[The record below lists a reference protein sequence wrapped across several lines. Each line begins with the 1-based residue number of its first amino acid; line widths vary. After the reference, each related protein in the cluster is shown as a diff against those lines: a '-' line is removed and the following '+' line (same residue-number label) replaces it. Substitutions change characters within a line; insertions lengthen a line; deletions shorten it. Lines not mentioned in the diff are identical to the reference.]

1 MRSVVFNRRM
11 LADERGLFLSLPTS
25 LLYQFK
31 DDITS
36 IINLNIFGET
46 AFTVDD
52 PSFRIAIDG
61 ERHYF
66 IIDDTMSQF
75 VKEITLFA
83 MLTENENNYIC
94 GITLEFN
101 QITDCIDIYDAF
113 YYRKADISKIDFSK
127 YQFTYLYLTNVMSDK
142 EPKGFDVDTKQGDIG
157 FIIDDYTNVVMGV
170 LSEDDV
176 CFSRYNQF
184 YLHSD
189 DKRLLDVKQKYGL
202 ENVLKIVGNFYFR
215 NNSFEEIT
223 QENISNELGSV
234 MAMQNEIGQLRLL
247 QGSVN
252 DVALKVRLFENCED
266 VVSLQNEKRNKDIF
280 IKNKWDEIEQ
290 FQNNVA
296 EFKKDKTTNILKN
309 YLNNHEYK
317 YNTSVCLLI
326 KDENDFLEEWL
337 DNYWD
342 IGVEHFY
349 IYDNKSKVPVVET
362 ISKIKNGF
370 YVDKCDV
377 ILFTEYKHMQYDCYE
392 NCLINYGQE
401 SRWIGFL
408 DTDEFVEFTNE
419 TTDIKEFLKEFESDL
434 AVWIPWDTYGANGHV
449 ERPIGGMRENYTKSV
464 INPYGLWGKIFVQT
478 ALIQRMYVHGAD
490 SVGYYYPIIT
500 QEHGLLYE
508 EYGKLFNRMNNSDNI
523 YPRVKINHYMTRSYQ
538 DWVEK
543 MSRGTSDPVFKRKF
557 DTFFGY
563 NPDMVYLKNDMSVV
577 EKLQLE
583 QGYY

>member
-252 DVALKVRLFENCED
+252 DVALKVRLFEYCED
-266 VVSLQNEKRNKDIF
+266 VVSLQNENRNKDIF

>member
-1 MRSVVFNRRM
+1 MRSVVLNRRM

-31 DDITS
+31 DDVTS

-46 AFTVDD
+46 VFTVDD

-66 IIDDTMSQF
+66 ITDDTMSQY
-75 VKEITLFA
+75 VKKITLFA
-83 MLTENENNYIC
+83 TLTENEKNYIC

-101 QITDCIDIYDAF
+101 QVTDCIDIYDAF
-113 YYRKADISKIDFSK
+113 YYKNADISKINFSK
-127 YQFTYLYLTNVMSDK
+127 YQFIHLYLTNVMSDK
-142 EPKGFDVDTKQGDIG
+142 EPKGFDIDTSQGYIG
-157 FIIDDYTNVVMGV
+157 FIIDEYTNVVMGV

-189 DKRLLDVKQKYGL
+189 DKRLLDIKEKYGL
-202 ENVLKIVGNFYFR
+202 ENVLKMVGNFYFR

-223 QENISNELGSV
+223 KENISDELGSV

-252 DVALKVRLFENCED
+252 DVALKTRLFENYEN
-266 VVSLQNEKRNKDIF
+266 VTSVQNEKKNKDAF
-280 IKNKWDEIEQ
+280 ILNKWNEIEQ
-290 FQNNVA
+290 FQNNVT
-296 EFKKDKTTNILKN
+296 EFKRNKTTNILKS
-309 YLNNHEYK
+309 YLNNHKYK

-337 DNYWD
+337 DNYWN

-349 IYDNKSKVPVVET
+349 IYDNKSKVPVAET
-362 ISKIKNGF
+362 IAKIKNGF

-408 DTDEFVEFTNE
+408 DTDEFIEFTDS
-419 TTDIKEFLKEFESDL
+419 TTDIKEFLKEFDNDL
-434 AVWIPWDTYGANGHV
+434 AVWMPWDTYGANGHV
-449 ERPIGGMRENYTKSV
+449 KRPVGGMRENYTKPV

-490 SVGYYYPIIT
+490 SIGHCYPIVT
-500 QEHGLLYE
+500 QEHKLLYKD
-508 EYGKLFNRMNNSDNI
+508 YGKLFNRMNNGVNI

-563 NPDMVYLKNDMSVV
+563 NPDMVYLKDDMSVI
-577 EKLQLE
+577 EKMQLE
-583 QGYY
+583 QEYY